1 MYYLASRY
9 KDAVSELSKVTRAAP
24 DVLAGHL
31 FLGMSYVKLAQP
43 QQAIGPLKEAM
54 RLDPSNREAACA
66 LLTCYLALDRYQQ
79 ARHQLEFFARETTN
93 EESLY
98 VVGQAY
104 LEMGRALTSRMAQ
117 QYRSSAWAHRLVGD
131 LASDRSD
138 WNAAID
144 AYQKA
149 LTTDPE
155 MPGIHSALAAAMRA
169 SGKSDQ
175 ATAPVHDK
183 TGSSRTALCA
193 NLSAQACAAQLQ
205 QKPNRTAKEELAL
218 GRAFEATTEP
228 EKAAD
233 EFASAL
239 AKSGSAE
246 ALYVLIRAYT
256 ALGDAYFG
264 KLTSSFPDSARAHE
278 LRAEVYRLREDFP
291 AALQEFDLAVQ
302 KLPDDGGLHQS
313 LGEIDLLL
321 ERLDE
326 AKRQLQKSARLS
338 PGDAQTEYL
347 LAQVLVKQK
356 DTGGAVIHLKEATVR
371 DPNLLEAH
379 ALLGTAYMHMNQPA
393 LARPELQKAIAIDYY
408 GDLHFQ
414 LFKAYRALGDS
425 AAAEKALARSKEL
438 RKKSLASAVAKLA
451 GHTAASEID
460 PENQPSQSAQS
471 QAKR

>member
-1 MYYLASRY
+1 
-9 KDAVSELSKVTRAAP
+9 
-24 DVLAGHL
+24 
-31 FLGMSYVKLAQP
+31 
-43 QQAIGPLKEAM
+43 
-54 RLDPSNREAACA
+54 
-66 LLTCYLALDRYQQ
+66 
-79 ARHQLEFFARETTN
+79 
-93 EESLY
+93 
-98 VVGQAY
+98 
-104 LEMGRALTSRMAQ
+104 MAQ

-326 AKRQLQKSARLS
+326 AKRQLQKSARRNTCWLKCWS
-338 PGDAQTEYL
+338 NRRIPGAQ
-347 LAQVLVKQK
+347 
-356 DTGGAVIHLKEATVR
+356 
-371 DPNLLEAH
+371 
-379 ALLGTAYMHMNQPA
+379 
-393 LARPELQKAIAIDYY
+393 
-408 GDLHFQ
+408 
-414 LFKAYRALGDS
+414 
-425 AAAEKALARSKEL
+425 
-438 RKKSLASAVAKLA
+438 
-451 GHTAASEID
+451 
-460 PENQPSQSAQS
+460 
-471 QAKR
+471 